1 MCSCWGSVDGLIVRC
16 ASASA
21 LQGDCA
27 SELGTQQSDIN
38 VGDHDVTE
46 ASRFF
51 PMEPLRRVEQQA
63 CLLTEILNKESYSHA
78 AAQALA
84 HNLIAHAHIHA

>member
-1 MCSCWGSVDGLIVRC
+1 MVIVRC
-16 ASASA
+16 ASANA

-46 ASRFF
+46 ASR
-51 PMEPLRRVEQQA
+51 
-63 CLLTEILNKESYSHA
+63 ILPDGTSKEGRA
-78 AAQALA
+78 GGMLA
-84 HNLIAHAHIHA
+84 Y

>member
-21 LQGDCA
+21 LHGDCA

-38 VGDHDVTE
+38 VGDHDGTE
-46 ASRFF
+46 ASR
-51 PMEPLRRVEQQA
+51 
-63 CLLTEILNKESYSHA
+63 ILPNGTFKEGRTGGM
-78 AAQALA
+78 LA
-84 HNLIAHAHIHA
+84 Y

>member
-1 MCSCWGSVDGLIVRC
+1 MVIVRC
-16 ASASA
+16 ASANA

-46 ASRFF
+46 ASR
-51 PMEPLRRVEQQA
+51 
-63 CLLTEILNKESYSHA
+63 ILPDGTFKEGRAGSM
-78 AAQALA
+78 LA
-84 HNLIAHAHIHA
+84 Y